1 MAFKPY
7 NSLFLHTKQ
16 NIRMIR
22 RIFFLLCISFSL
34 TCFAQSIEKRYSSY
48 ISEKGTIN
56 FFRPKKLKNNKNL
69 GKFLFDMTYVSNT
82 DSVTINC
89 SINITSGEMVS
100 RAELRNGEKRKPGEN
115 VYAIYRNV
123 TKKGYIIRLS
133 ARYTLKD
140 IQDCFSSDTP
150 LAFYFQ
156 LKDGT
161 TCSASYTSSQWR
173 KDSSQVTR
181 ILSSLNY

>member
-1 MAFKPY
+1 MPY

-16 NIRMIR
+16 HIRMIR

-34 TCFAQSIEKRYSSY
+34 ACFAQSIEKRYSSY

-56 FFRPKKLKNNKNL
+56 FFRPKKLKINKNM
-69 GKFLFDMTYVSNT
+69 GEFLFDMTYVSNT

-89 SINITSGEMVS
+89 SINITSTEMVS
-100 RAELRNGEKRKPGEN
+100 SAELRNGDKRKSGEN

-123 TKKGYIIRLS
+123 TKKGYLIRLS
-133 ARYTLKD
+133 ARYTLND
-140 IQDCFSSDTP
+140 IRECFSNSTP
-150 LAFYFQ
+150 LVFYFQ

-161 TCSASYTSSQWR
+161 TCSASYTPSQWK